1 MLNKRL
7 SKILGPILGV
17 MVFMTSLGVGQTKV
31 FADDN
36 VNTAEKN
43 LENRVCDIYKD
54 YSIEINKSVEQN
66 GIKITLDSA
75 TGTKHNLNVVIKVES
90 DKPFDK
96 EKLDNFISEVSFAN
110 SYNNSDSKWFD
121 HLDDKTFLLHLEE
134 KNRDDEF
141 AEKGN
146 LRVDIAFP
154 KYKVNVGIES
164 YVDFSE
170 SYKKI
175 TQEKLAINIPEFN
188 LNLGELESDV
198 MKTTIK
204 YNGYSDV
211 NNRREGSVNS
221 FMILKN
227 GNKMYRANSIGCC
240 YSNDEFEGEYIA
252 QSATYDKL
260 NDINSLS
267 IIPIKGFMT
276 YEEVFNMYTKDKENS
291 FSDTD
296 KEILNNV
303 KYKKLFKFSD
313 GTKGEIYNIERKDN
327 TVKVYCKGNSEKQ
340 SLLMASNMYMNYEL
354 DKEEVFYESYKYTSF
369 YKDPNDELGYVV
381 EFNNIK
387 DNKLMEIHLD
397 CTTSK
402 IDKYEIGKEV
412 ELSK

>member
-1 MLNKRL
+1 M
-7 SKILGPILGV
+7 
-17 MVFMTSLGVGQTKV
+17 
-31 FADDN
+31 
-36 VNTAEKN
+36 
-43 LENRVCDIYKD
+43 
-54 YSIEINKSVEQN
+54 
-66 GIKITLDSA
+66 
-75 TGTKHNLNVVIKVES
+75 
-90 DKPFDK
+90 
-96 EKLDNFISEVSFAN
+96 
-110 SYNNSDSKWFD
+110 
-121 HLDDKTFLLHLEE
+121 LHLEE

-164 YVDFSE
+164 YVDFSG

-198 MKTTIK
+198 METTIK

-211 NNRREGSVNS
+211 NNSGEGSVNS

-227 GNKMYRANSIGCC
+227 GNKMYRANSIRCC

-276 YEEVFNMYTKDKENS
+276 YEEVFNMYTKDKEKS

-313 GTKGEIYNIERKDN
+313 ETKGEIYNIERKDN

-340 SLLMASNMYMNYEL
+340 SLLMTSNMYMNYEP

-397 CTTSK
+397 CTISK